1 MRVRVP
7 LLFIVA
13 GVSLAGPGRT
23 PKNAPEG
30 APESPESIVER
41 YQAATRTQTQALKSA
56 SMELDI
62 QASVPKLKKHGRLR
76 ALRRISAL
84 GRISY
89 EVLHFE
95 GDGAIKNHVIAHY
108 LAAEREAQSEQA
120 ALAVT
125 PENYKFKFKGRGRLE
140 DRDVYV
146 FEVTPRQK
154 REGLFKGSLWIDAS
168 TYTGV
173 RESGRLVKNP
183 SMLWARNVQFV
194 REYDIKDGISTPRQ
208 LQSSGEA
215 LGFGRVELTVNYSN
229 ISLDD
234 QKRSTA
240 SEGNPQ

>member
-1 MRVRVP
+1 
-7 LLFIVA
+7 VA
-13 GVSLAGPGRT
+13 VSLAAEAVP
-23 PKNAPEG
+23 NG
-30 APESPESIVER
+30 APESPEAIVER
-41 YQAATRTQTQALKSA
+41 YQIATRSQNQALNAA

-62 QASVPKLKKHGRLR
+62 QASVPKLKKNGRLR

-84 GRISY
+84 GRITY

-95 GDGAIKNHVIAHY
+95 GDGVIKNHVIEHY
-108 LAAEREAQSEQA
+108 LAAEREAQGEQA

-125 PENYKFKFKGRGRLE
+125 PEHYKFKFKGRSQLE
-140 DRDVYV
+140 GRDVYL
-146 FEVTPRQK
+146 FELTPRHK
-154 REGLFKGSLWIDAS
+154 REGLFKGSLWIDAA

-208 LQSSGEA
+208 MQTSGEA

-229 ISLDD
+229 ISLDES
-234 QKRSTA
+234 KRSTA

>member
-1 MRVRVP
+1 MV
-7 LLFIVA
+7 
-13 GVSLAGPGRT
+13 VSLCLAAGAGP
-23 PKNAPEG
+23 KAPPAG
-30 APESPESIVER
+30 APESPEVIVER
-41 YQAATRTQTQALKSA
+41 YRAATRTQSRALQGA

-76 ALRRISAL
+76 ALRRISAV
-84 GRISY
+84 GRITY

-95 GDGAIKNHVIAHY
+95 GDGAIKNHVIEHY
-108 LAAEREAQSEQA
+108 LAAEREAQGEQA

-146 FEVTPRQK
+146 FELTPRQK

-194 REYDIKDGISTPRQ
+194 REYDIKGGISTPRQ
-208 LQSSGEA
+208 MQSSGEA

-229 ISLDD
+229 ISLEE
-234 QKRSTA
+234 RSTA
-240 SEGNPQ
+240 SEGNPPQ